1 MIWCQQSVN
10 LLLLVD
16 RPLLCCDRI
25 CRVVIT
31 LFIVVVVVVG
41 VVVGTQTGKVNQLI
55 ITCSLL
61 LLPYLIN

>member
-41 VVVGTQTGKVNQLI
+41 VVVGTQTGKVN
-55 ITCSLL
+55 
-61 LLPYLIN
+61 